1 MLDVLRMAERLKF
14 HAIAITVD
22 SKVFGKRRKDERSV
36 FRPKVSL
43 ELFN

>member
-1 MLDVLRMAERLKF
+1 MIEVLGLAERLKF

-22 SKVFGKRRKDERSV
+22 SNVFGKRRKDERSI

-43 ELFN
+43 EIFD